1 MALSAIAVTHIIS
14 DSHASVTSSWDRIPL
29 LCWFSWTVI
38 WRDPTTTEDLM
49 ENYTYHYDDMD
60 KDSRPPACYQL
71 TYRGVTYWS
80 CYQIHLDEWFEKLFK
95 TTAYSRDLKGR

>member
-1 MALSAIAVTHIIS
+1 MDAILVATIGSIFSIAFLGLLYGEVFLLSKK
-14 DSHASVTSSWDRIPL
+14 W
-29 LCWFSWTVI
+29 
-38 WRDPTTTEDLM
+38 M
-49 ENYTYHYDDMD
+49 ENYKYHYDDMD